1 MSDTENTT
9 AGLHNLKA
17 IRLREEVSLRS
28 IARRMGITQTL
39 ASDQEEGRCEL
50 SLSDLYRWQRALKVP
65 ISELIATPKE
75 ALTEEI
81 RRRACLVRLAKSA
94 NSLVKKCSN
103 PADQRLAK
111 QFVHQLEEL
120 MPELREVGAWPEPRP
135 RPLTDLGRAGDELNI
150 FELHLES
157 CLD

>member
-9 AGLHNLKA
+9 AGLHSLKA

-65 ISELIATPKE
+65 ISELLAVPDEK
-75 ALTEEI
+75 LTEEI

-103 PADQRLAK
+103 PSERQLA
-111 QFVHQLEEL
+111 QSFVHQLEEL
-120 MPELREVGAWPEPRP
+120 MPELSEVGSWPEPRP
-135 RPLTDLGRAGDELNI
+135 RPLADLGRAGEELNI
-150 FELHLES
+150 FDLQLDS
-157 CLD
+157 CLE